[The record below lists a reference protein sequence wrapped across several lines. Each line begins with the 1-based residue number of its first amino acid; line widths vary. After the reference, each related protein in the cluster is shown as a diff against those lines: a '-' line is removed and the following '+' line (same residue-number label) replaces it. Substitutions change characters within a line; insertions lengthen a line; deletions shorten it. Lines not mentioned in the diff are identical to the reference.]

1 MFGKL
6 GRVFGFGGSGTGFTT
21 VKGGDDGHQGPLIRL
36 QGVSKVFGSGSSRT
50 VALEAIDLEIERGE
64 FVGVDGPSGCGKT
77 TLLSLLGLLDSPTEG
92 TYELN
97 GFDINRL
104 GASER
109 AHVRNRE
116 IGFIFQSFNLIGDLT
131 AYENVDLPLTYL
143 GLGAP
148 ERKRRVLEALER
160 FDIADRAKR
169 YPSQLS
175 GGHQQRVAVARA
187 VVSEPEILLAD
198 EPTGNLN
205 SEQAASVIEI
215 LSELH
220 AAGST
225 ICLVTHDP
233 RWREVTRR
241 TVRLFDRSIGDDR
254 PFDEYVDC

>member
-6 GRVFGFGGSGTGFTT
+6 GRIFGLGGVSSGFTT
-21 VKGGDDGHQGPLIRL
+21 QRLEQPSDGPLIRL

-50 VALEAIDLEIERGE
+50 VALEGIDLSIERGE
-64 FVGVDGPSGCGKT
+64 FVGVDGPSGSGKT
-77 TLLSLLGLLDSPTEG
+77 TLLSLIGLLDTPTEG

-97 GFDINRL
+97 GFEVNRL
-104 GASER
+104 AASER
-109 AHVRNRE
+109 AHARNRE

-131 AYENVDLPLTYL
+131 VYENVELPLTYL
-143 GLGAP
+143 GLPGQ
-148 ERKRRVLEALER
+148 ERRRRVTGALER
-160 FDIADRAKR
+160 FEIADRASR

-187 VVSEPEILLAD
+187 VVGEPEILLAD

-205 SEQAASVIEI
+205 SEQAEAVIEI

-220 AAGST
+220 AGGAT

-241 TVRLFDRSIGDDR
+241 TVRLFDGTIGDDR
-254 PFDEYVDC
+254 PSGDYTHD